1 VSAGIAMPF
10 DSVGTVMTILGATT
24 NSAIGFLLPIG
35 YYLKCE
41 KKQPTFTN
49 KKCFAYFIFV
59 FVCIS
64 SVIEL
69 TQLGIRIKNDEG

>member
-1 VSAGIAMPF
+1 MPF

-41 KKQPTFTN
+41 RKQPTFTN